1 MILSNGEISFVN
13 YKKSKKHM
21 TSRLYAMKMRL
32 MKSWKPML
40 NTISAF

>member
-1 MILSNGEISFVN
+1 MRYVKHGFSTR
-13 YKKSKKHM
+13 KKSKKHM

-40 NTISAF
+40 NTISAL